1 MLINDVLRLVVNYY
15 PSEYDLYEMYIWCNE
30 VSSML
35 LIEDRHIFKS
45 VVLYKSSDGSYLLP
59 ENVDVENIEYITLN
73 NRVLNKQDFRSFG
86 CFKTYYK
93 GLNGIV
99 IYNSQSASDSIKV
112 DYLVPYQPIRL
123 PKYSGSVTIDKHN
136 DSFSL
141 PKCEFVQ
148 GDILVFRFDFPDSVA
163 VSDSGETS
171 DSVAAPDSDTNDEL
185 VLSDVPLL
193 NICYDSDSK
202 QYVCD
207 VALGTF
213 SDSELEFPDSALITR
228 VVTDKTVCDA
238 PFDSMYVDYLLA
250 KICFF
255 QRDINA
261 YNQHMTSFNSRLAA
275 YRNWLVRRMP
285 NDDCVIKNW
294 W

>member
-15 PSEYDLYEMYIWCNE
+15 PSEYDLSEMYIWCNE

-59 ENVDVENIEYITLN
+59 ENVDIENIEYITLN
-73 NRVLNKQDFRSFG
+73 NRVLTKQDFRSFG
-86 CFKTYYK
+86 SFKTYYK
-93 GLNGIV
+93 GMNGIV
-99 IYNSQSASDSIKV
+99 INNFKPTSDSIKV
-112 DYLVPYQPIRL
+112 DYLEPYQPIRL
-123 PKYSGSVTIDKHN
+123 PKYSGPVVIDKEN
-136 DSFSL
+136 DSFSIS
-141 PKCEFVQ
+141 KCEFVQ
-148 GDILVFRFDFPDSVA
+148 GDILVIRFDSSSSA
-163 VSDSGETS
+163 SESDSES
-171 DSVAAPDSDTNDEL
+171 DDEL
-185 VLSDVPLL
+185 VLTDVPLL
-193 NICYDSDSK
+193 NICYDSESK

-213 SDSELEFPDSALITR
+213 SDPDLELSDNAVITR
-228 VVTDKTVCDA
+228 VVTEKTVCDA